1 MTLPPGPTTPRVV
14 RMIRL
19 ITQPLDYLEAYY
31 RAYGDIFAVGW
42 QKPPAAV
49 YVNHPEG
56 IQQIFTA
63 SPALFQAGSGGA
75 VLRDLLGDS
84 SVLLL
89 NGDRHTH
96 QRKLLMPP
104 FHGDRLKAYSKL
116 ICQITEEVAASLHS
130 RQSFQVRPL
139 MQEITLR
146 VILQAVFGLQSG
158 ERFDRLRVLL
168 NELLESLG
176 SPIGAALLFFPALR
190 QNWGRWT
197 PWGKFLWLKQQVDR
211 LLYDEIHD
219 RRKNPDLTRT
229 DVLTLLLSARDEAGQ
244 PMSDT
249 ELRDELITLLLA
261 GHETTASALTWAL
274 YWIHSLPDVERNL
287 RSQLQSLHG
296 DDLGDDPEQIGRLP
310 YLTALCQ
317 ETLRLYPVAL
327 TAGVRI
333 LKAPYKIMGYELP
346 AGTALFPCTYLVHHN
361 EAIYPQSKQF
371 RPERFL
377 ERSFSSS
384 EFLPF
389 GGGHRYCIG
398 AALALLEMKLV
409 LATLLQG
416 RRFELPPQKA
426 IEPVRRGLT
435 LAPPGHF
442 RLRVQNLVDLERE
455 VLIR

>member
-1 MTLPPGPTTPRVV
+1 
-14 RMIRL
+14 MIRL
-19 ITQPLDYLEAYY
+19 ITQPTEYLENYHHT
-31 RAYGDIFAVGW
+31 YGDIFAVGW
-42 QKPPAAV
+42 QKPPGVV

-63 SPALFQAGSGGA
+63 NPALFRSGSGGA
-75 VLRDLLGDS
+75 VLRDLLGDF

-89 NGDRHTH
+89 DGDRHIR

-104 FHGDRLKAYSKL
+104 FHGDRLKAYGKL
-116 ICQITEEVAASLHS
+116 ICEITQETAASLQVG
-130 RQSFQVRPL
+130 QSFRVRSL
-139 MQEITLR
+139 MQEITLG

-158 ERFDRLRVLL
+158 ERFNQLRRLLG
-168 NELLESLG
+168 ELLESLG
-176 SPIGAALLFFPALR
+176 SPIGAALLFFSGLR
-190 QNWGRWT
+190 QDWGAWSPWGR
-197 PWGKFLWLKQQVDR
+197 FLRLKQQVDR
-211 LLYDEIHD
+211 LLYDEIHERQANLD
-219 RRKNPDLTRT
+219 PTRT
-229 DVLTLLLSARDEAGQ
+229 DILTLLLSARDEAGQ

-274 YWIHSLPDVERNL
+274 YWMHSLPEVESKL
-287 RSQLQSLHG
+287 RSELQTLSTTEPSQP
-296 DDLGDDPEQIGRLP
+296 DPDQITRLP

-327 TAGVRI
+327 TAGVRM
-333 LKAPYKIMGYELP
+333 LKEPMDIMGYELP
-346 AGTALFPCTYLVHHN
+346 AGAVLFPCTYLVHHN
-361 EAIYPQSKQF
+361 EAIYPNSKQF

-398 AALALLEMKLV
+398 AALAMLEMKLA
-409 LATLLQG
+409 LATLLQCWT
-416 RRFELPPQKA
+416 FDLPPQKP
-426 IEPVRRGLT
+426 IRPVRRGVT

-442 RLRVQNLVDLERE
+442 KLRVQRSSENGYRSTNS
-455 VLIR
+455 R